1 MRSKFVAIAAVCG
14 LALAARAE
22 DTKPPSISDVKAS
35 AKGGKVTVEARITDE
50 TGVLSAICHHRT
62 PGVAGGAVDDSPMT
76 KDDYDDVFKVSF
88 AGTADSEYWIESS
101 DLLGNGPS
109 VYGTQG
115 KPYTA
120 NGKPSTGK
128 TAVADA
134 QPPPPKEETHKRPPR
149 SHTTKTAK
157 ASGPPVIEHRKPST
171 QPPEGKDFTLRMK
184 IHSDS
189 PVAVSLL
196 LMRQQGMSGL
206 NNVKLNHG
214 DGDSYDGTI
223 PAAQAKGTVEYFIVA
238 KNEAGQ
244 VTRLGDGDAKTP
256 FVVNFKT
263 GAAAA
268 AKAFA
273 GPYVFTDNPPYRVPP
288 GKAIV
293 LRAQVVPSA
302 DDGTLPDRVVL
313 LWRGNDAQDQMAD
326 MQADATG
333 GYGGFKVELPAQH
346 DEGAVFYQFV
356 ACDSSGN
363 KCGIDTGSKRKWHAT
378 AVAAQPGAAPPMQPD
393 AASSRAPSSL
403 PE

>member
-22 DTKPPSISDVKAS
+22 DTKPPAISDVKAS
-35 AKGGKVTVEARITDE
+35 AKSGKVTVEARITDE
-50 TGVLSAICHHRT
+50 TGVLSAICHHRQ
-62 PGVAGGAVDDSPMT
+62 PGGAVDDSPMT
-76 KDDYDDVFKVSF
+76 KDDYDDVFKVTFS
-88 AGTADSEYWIESS
+88 GGADSEYWIESS

-109 VYGTQG
+109 VYGTQS

-128 TAVADA
+128 TAVAEA
-134 QPPPPKEETHKRPPR
+134 PAKEESHKRPQR
-149 SHTTKTAK
+149 SRPTKTAK

-171 QPPEGKDFTLRMK
+171 QPPEGKEFTLRMK

-223 PAAQAKGTVEYFIVA
+223 PAAQAKGTVEYFLVA

-256 FVVNFKT
+256 FTVNFKG
-263 GAAAA
+263 GAAVAA
-268 AKAFA
+268 APANA
-273 GPYVFTDNPPYRVPP
+273 GPYIFTDNPPYRVQP
-288 GKAIV
+288 GKTIV

-302 DDGTLPDRVVL
+302 GDGTLPDRVVL

-333 GYGGFKVELPAQH
+333 GYGGFRVELPAQQ
-346 DEGAVFYQFV
+346 DEGAIFYQFV

-378 AVAAQPGAAPPMQPD
+378 AIAAQPGAAQPMQPD